1 MIGFG
6 SGSGGD
12 GGGDPEREG
21 GHFGD
26 ELGFENKESEA
37 IQRRNCLGG
46 VRWSGGAH
54 EPLALYFVFL
64 VLGRVCLVTV
74 LLNIK
79 IIFKT
84 Y

>member
-12 GGGDPEREG
+12 GGGDPERDG

-46 VRWSGGAH
+46 VR
-54 EPLALYFVFL
+54 
-64 VLGRVCLVTV
+64 
-74 LLNIK
+74 
-79 IIFKT
+79 
-84 Y
+84 